1 MAELALRERKEEG
14 TVGTT
19 EKNILRRLLEM
30 REIGIF
36 GAAVALFVVLSILEP
51 DKFFTQSNIIG
62 VAQRISLLTI
72 IATGMSF
79 VFIVGEIDLS
89 VGSMYGLLAIG
100 LSMTMVEYGWDP
112 ALALPAVIVAGAA
125 IGFINGFIT
134 TFFGIPSFIVTLGM
148 LAILRGVVLT
158 WVKTPPFG
166 RIGGWFDKIFGGRLW
181 EVPAQVFWMLG
192 VVIVATWVLSRTK
205 FGYHVYATGSN
216 PVAAANAGIDVK
228 RTKILCFMIL
238 GGLTGFASAIITG
251 WLHGVSR
258 SHGQGYELDVIAAVV
273 IGGTNLFGGAGSVVG
288 TLLGAAII
296 GMIGNGL
303 IILGADIETEQI
315 AKGLVIVLA
324 VLLDTYIRR
333 RRRIA

>member
-1 MAELALRERKEEG
+1 MAELALRERQDEG
-14 TVGTT
+14 VVGAT
-19 EKNILRRLLEM
+19 EKNVFRRLLEM
-30 REIGIF
+30 REIGIL
-36 GAAVALFVVLSILEP
+36 GAAAALFIVLSILEP
-51 DKFFTQSNIIG
+51 DKFLTQTNIIG

-72 IATGMSF
+72 IATGMTF

-166 RIGGWFDKIFGGRLW
+166 RIGGWFDKIFGGKFL
-181 EVPAQVFWMLG
+181 EVPAQVYWMLG
-192 VVIVATWVLSRTK
+192 IVMVTTWVLSRTK

-216 PVAAANAGIDVK
+216 PLAAANAGIDVK

-238 GGLTGFASAIITG
+238 GALTGFAAAIITG

-315 AKGLVIVLA
+315 AKGLVIILA